1 VTDKTD
7 KAEPQAQSPKDA
19 KASADKASADV
30 QDKVDEDLA
39 KGYRGTVPDPIP
51 NEEYSLKT
59 GPDSP
64 ALVPDNTTRVEMPQA
79 PAPES
84 KSK

>member
-1 VTDKTD
+1 
-7 KAEPQAQSPKDA
+7 
-19 KASADKASADV
+19 
-30 QDKVDEDLA
+30 
-39 KGYRGTVPDPIP
+39 VPDPIP